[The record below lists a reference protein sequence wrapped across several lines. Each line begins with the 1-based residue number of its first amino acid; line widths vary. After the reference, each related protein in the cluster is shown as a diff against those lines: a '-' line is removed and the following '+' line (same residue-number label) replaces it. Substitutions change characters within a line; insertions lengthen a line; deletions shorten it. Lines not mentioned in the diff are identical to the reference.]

1 MGVTISL
8 ILAIITLIFNLI
20 KKNRIGVNLLSITA
34 VIILTGITVAFSM
47 QTASFYILNTVYTA
61 LALLL
66 SVLAILLIIKNLKT
80 IKWTKSIL
88 LIPIVL
94 AYVFIHVLTNTNNNM
109 NFTVYENIKELS
121 IFTLGIALLVI
132 FQINLFINLISN
144 NDHTKKESD
153 KKIKKEKVEK

>member
-34 VIILTGITVAFSM
+34 VVILTGITVAFSM

>member
-20 KKNRIGVNLLSITA
+20 RKNRIGVNLLSITS

-47 QTASFYILNTVYTA
+47 QTVSFYILNTVYTA

-121 IFTLGIALLVI
+121 IFTLGIAL
-132 FQINLFINLISN
+132 
-144 NDHTKKESD
+144 
-153 KKIKKEKVEK
+153 

>member
-20 KKNRIGVNLLSITA
+20 RKNRIGVNLLSITS

-47 QTASFYILNTVYTA
+47 QTVSFYILNTVYTA

-144 NDHTKKESD
+144 NDCTKKESD
-153 KKIKKEKVEK
+153 KKIKKEKVQK

>member
-34 VIILTGITVAFSM
+34 VVILTGITVAFSM

-94 AYVFIHVLTNTNNNM
+94 AYVFIHVLTNTNNNI

>member
-94 AYVFIHVLTNTNNNM
+94 AYVFIHVLTNTNNNI